1 MLDTLLHVGTDHP
14 DLLWLG
20 VAGLLTFGAGLGIG
34 LFSRHRDPTADED
47 ATDDTE
53 EAAAE
58 R

>member
-34 LFSRHRDPTADED
+34 LFSRRGNDTADD
-47 ATDDTE
+47 DTTDDAE
-53 EAAAE
+53 EATAE